1 MWTSSRKMSGV
12 CQFRHYRLSLD
23 ACAPVPA
30 ASETL
35 SWCIRNQCEAYEGA
49 LQSIEDDEH
58 IPKHGQVDQQCDE
71 AEHPRQAHDRRQL
84 DVETELV
91 SVVAADALRISSL
104 ALKDV
109 RK

>member
-1 MWTSSRKMSGV
+1 MA
-12 CQFRHYRLSLD
+12 LASLATTD
-23 ACAPVPA
+23 CRSMRTHPFLQQAKHFPGAY
-30 ASETL
+30 E
-35 SWCIRNQCEAYEGA
+35 CEAYEGA

-58 IPKHGQVDQQCDE
+58 IPKHGKVDQRRDE

-84 DVETELV
+84 HVETELV